1 VREIVYS
8 IDSMEIVSALLASM
22 APASS

>member
-8 IDSMEIVSALLASM
+8 IDSMEIVSALLASV